1 MESSINATPV
11 VCDSKQVVEYG
22 VSNSN
27 STFSGKMSTYHVS
40 GIYFSFF
47 DSNQMC
53 VWQITIYMVRPMPRV
68 SSYNFYFLEF
78 QQ

>member
-1 MESSINATPV
+1 MESSISATPV

-22 VSNSN
+22 VSN

-53 VWQITIYMVRPMPRV
+53 IW
-68 SSYNFYFLEF
+68 
-78 QQ
+78 

>member
-27 STFSGKMSTYHVS
+27 STYYGKMSTDHVS

-53 VWQITIYMVRPMPRV
+53 VW
-68 SSYNFYFLEF
+68 
-78 QQ
+78 